1 LSQTSSTRR
10 IIQRAAY
17 QYIGPYFENRLD
29 NFEDL
34 RRTLRQ
40 AGMDISLRM
49 YLSMSVFYGLAS
61 GFLTIILLTLLKIFF
76 PVIPIT
82 FIPISGILAGISV
95 YFIMLIIPS
104 TRIGERKRKLE
115 ASLPTAASY
124 MAAMSSAGVTPDEIF
139 YSLSREEIG
148 LFISHDAK
156 KISRDI
162 KVFGLD
168 IIRALENA
176 SRRSPSPKYSSFL
189 EGINATNT
197 SGGDLQSYFENASS
211 QLMRDKV
218 AEEKSYV
225 ELLGLF
231 AELFLVACIVTPTF
245 AVVLIAM
252 VALQAAMT
260 HTQLYTVVAALAL
273 ILVPILQS
281 MIIVLVDGSQPVE

>member
-1 LSQTSSTRR
+1 L
-10 IIQRAAY
+10 IQRLAY
-17 QYIGPYFENRLD
+17 QYIGRYFEDRLD
-29 NFEDL
+29 RFEDL
-34 RRTLRQ
+34 RRALRK

-49 YLSMSVFYGLAS
+49 YLSMAVFNALVGAIAVGLIFTILV
-61 GFLTIILLTLLKIFF
+61 FLF
-76 PVIPIT
+76 PFIHPSFIPIT
-82 FIPISGILAGISV
+82 AILAGITIYV
-95 YFIMLIIPS
+95 IALILPT

-148 LFISHDAK
+148 LFVSEDAK

-176 SRRSPSPKYSSFL
+176 SRRSPSAKYSSFL

-197 SGGDLQSYFENASS
+197 SGGDLQSYFENASRT
-211 QLMRDKV
+211 LMRDKIQD
-218 AEEKSYV
+218 EKAFV

-245 AVVLIAM
+245 AVVLVAM
-252 VALQAAMT
+252 VALQGAMD
-260 HTQLYTVVAALAL
+260 HTGLVTIVLALAL
-273 ILVPILQS
+273 FLVPILQS